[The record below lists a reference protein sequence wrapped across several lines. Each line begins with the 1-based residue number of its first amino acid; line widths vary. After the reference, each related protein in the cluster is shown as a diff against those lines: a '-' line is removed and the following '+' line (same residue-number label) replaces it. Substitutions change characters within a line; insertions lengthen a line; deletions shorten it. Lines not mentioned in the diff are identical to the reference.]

1 MAIAK
6 DPLKIDNMTKVDF
19 TSAGKNMETAKSG
32 MGSSSLLDKVV
43 SASNGVVGFANSML
57 DKASSLIN
65 SIQDSALGLFN
76 SVVCTKLPSMNL
88 RLPKLKANIGKGIS
102 GINGLNGLN
111 IKKGGPACSLE
122 KFKAPFDSLMKVAD
136 FIKKNPGILSGD
148 FETRMNTL
156 LKSDLLNKMNIFGLG
171 GLVPT
176 CLLNKAVGSING
188 NDNFMSG
195 SLASKERLKKLM
207 YQSECG
213 AMIANVPF
221 VSKILSQGSGNAIID
236 ILLNG
241 DPTKASTYIN
251 MAMQAVGMRDNVL
264 GELVHSILFA
274 YDYNMYKK
282 IQLTTGIYANLTEK
296 DKSLMGGNNIS
307 NVLEGLDK
315 DVKENNIGFRDPVKE
330 LENIN
335 KVLDLLGKG
344 WNKDENGNINYSPAE
359 KSDVYKDL
367 AQQSLIKNVA
377 KTLDLDGNYTT
388 TLTPAHRVAIPL
400 VFTTREE
407 GKVESALKRG

>member
-6 DPLKIDNMTKVDF
+6 DPLKIDNLTKVDF
-19 TSAGKNMETAKSG
+19 TSAGKNLETAKGG
-32 MGSSSLLDKVV
+32 MGSSSLLDSVV
-43 SASNGVVGFANSML
+43 SSSKGVVGFGNSL
-57 DKASSLIN
+57 FDKASNLIN

-76 SVVCTKLPSMNL
+76 SVVCDKIGNMTA
-88 RLPKLKANIGKGIS
+88 RLSKYKSSANQGIS

-111 IKKGGPACSLE
+111 LKKGAPACGLE
-122 KFKAPFDSLMKVAD
+122 KLKQPFDSLLKVAD

-148 FETRMNTL
+148 FETRLNTL
-156 LKSDLLNKMNIFGLG
+156 IKSDLLNKMNLFGLG

-176 CLLNKAVGSING
+176 CLLNKAIGSING
-188 NDNFMSG
+188 NDNFMGG
-195 SLASKERLKKLM
+195 SLTSKERLKQLM

-221 VSKILSQGSGNAIID
+221 VSKLLSQGSGNAILD

-241 DPTKASTYIN
+241 DPFKASTYIN
-251 MAMQAVGMRDNVL
+251 MAMATVGMRDSAL

-282 IQLTTGIYANLTEK
+282 IQLTTGIYANLTDA
-296 DKSLMGGNNIS
+296 DKALMGGNNIL
-307 NVLEGLDK
+307 NIFQGLDK
-315 DVKENNIGFRDPVKE
+315 DVKDNNIGFKDPSKE
-330 LENIN
+330 LEDIN

-344 WNKDENGNINYSPAE
+344 WNIDENGNINYSDAE

-367 AQQSLIKNVA
+367 SQQTLISKIS
-377 KTLDLDGNYTT
+377 KTPDLTGNYTT
-388 TLTPAHRVAIPL
+388 VLTPAHRVAIPM
-400 VFTTREE
+400 VFTTRAE
-407 GKVESALKRG
+407 GQVESALK